1 MVYANNRV
9 LFTQKKLVV
18 SSIHSYADHENAV
31 LSEDGWAG
39 VKCNIIQP
47 IENARTKQKVKESL
61 LLAEGKMKQT

>member
-47 IENARTKQKVKESL
+47 IENARTK
-61 LLAEGKMKQT
+61 